1 MILIKQGSFYTF
13 CLRKKEKMLTTSCT
27 YLYMLQAK
35 YIYIYIK
42 AQKCVFIKLDT
53 VTWSRNRQE
62 GLNDQAEQVNW
73 RKILP

>member
-53 VTWSRNRQE
+53 VT
-62 GLNDQAEQVNW
+62 
-73 RKILP
+73 